1 MTTDTAEGA
10 GKRVED
16 GGPAFPLP
24 AESNPY
30 GDPQMVHSHGY
41 GMSLRD
47 YFAAAAMPA
56 MIGQFGQINEN
67 TMQLASGDAYKYAD
81 AMLRARSEGGK

>member
-16 GGPAFPLP
+16 GGPAF
-24 AESNPY
+24 ARERCAAGNRS
-30 GDPQMVHSHGY
+30 DSAA
-41 GMSLRD
+41 GMSMRD
-47 YFAAAAMPA
+47 YFAAAALTGHIA
-56 MIGQFGQINEN
+56 AVNDLTDERR
-67 TMQLASGDAYKYAD
+67 ARRAYELAD